1 MVKGI
6 KLSRMKAQAERDI
19 LIELESEVNE
29 EQITD
34 LEDDENM
41 TNSEEWEH
49 VDLIVDV
56 IENVAF
62 RKLGCIAHVI
72 QLVVKLA
79 YDGKYHGLLLKVR
92 GLVGKV
98 CKSSVALEKI
108 INKCG
113 KTVISDCST
122 RWNST
127 YFMVRRFL
135 EIKTSINEVLGDL
148 NIDSLANSKWI
159 MLQDFVN
166 LLEPFANETDIL
178 QTDALSLSSVI
189 PSILNLKC
197 HLEQFGDAKDVAVKM
212 LEDLRRRFAVLLQPN
227 NPNFNPLP
235 CAACLLDPTCAI
247 ALLGNEHTQIRECAK
262 KYILSEAKSAKQ
274 RVEKIKLIPGN
285 EAQNELN
292 KYFIEIR
299 NSSMCQNALNFWK
312 MRRAVYPHIAPLAED
327 LIAAPATQAYVERLF
342 SICGLLTNGR
352 RNRMSA
358 SLEMRVFLKLNS
370 HLV

>member
-41 TNSEEWEH
+41 TNSEKWEH

-62 RKLGCIAHVI
+62 RRLGCIAHVI

-79 YDGKYHGLLLKVR
+79 YDGNYHGLLLKVR
-92 GLVGKV
+92 GLARKV
-98 CKSSVALEKI
+98 RKSSVALKKI

-127 YFMVRRFL
+127 YFMVWRFL

-148 NIDSLANSKWI
+148 NIDSLANSEWI

-166 LLEPFANETDIL
+166 LLEPFANETDTL

-189 PSILNLKC
+189 PSILNLEC

-227 NPNFNPLP
+227 DPNFNPLP

-247 ALLGNEHTQIRECAK
+247 ALLGNEHT
-262 KYILSEAKSAKQ
+262 L
-274 RVEKIKLIPGN
+274 LGN
-285 EAQNELN
+285 EHKSESVQ
-292 KYFIEIR
+292 R
-299 NSSMCQNALNFWK
+299 NTFCQ
-312 MRRAVYPHIAPLAED
+312 
-327 LIAAPATQAYVERLF
+327 RLK
-342 SICGLLTNGR
+342 
-352 RNRMSA
+352 NRCNMIY
-358 SLEMRVFLKLNS
+358 L
-370 HLV
+370 